1 MSQVYLVRIILFQ
14 VVVFFWGGEAY
25 SIKKDLTKN
34 IAKLKDGQRIKE
46 DTLGYKFK

>member
-1 MSQVYLVRIILFQ
+1 MGIPKFKLEIFRDC
-14 VVVFFWGGEAY
+14 
-25 SIKKDLTKN
+25 IKKDLTKN